1 MTESLTVKRIHMLE
15 KVRKK
20 QTLNNVWS
28 QDGKIMFFHKNT
40 NKVKTYYSQFFLAMS
55 QTNYGRKNVSLLL

>member
-1 MTESLTVKRIHMLE
+1 MTERLTVKRIHMLE

-28 QDGKIMFFHKNT
+28 QDRKIMFFHKNT
-40 NKVKTYYSQFFLAMS
+40 NKVKTYYS
-55 QTNYGRKNVSLLL
+55 